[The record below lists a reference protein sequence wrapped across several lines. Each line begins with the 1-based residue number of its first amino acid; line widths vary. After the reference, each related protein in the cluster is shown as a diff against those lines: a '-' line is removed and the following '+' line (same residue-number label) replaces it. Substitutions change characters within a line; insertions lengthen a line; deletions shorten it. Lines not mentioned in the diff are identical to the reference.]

1 MRGWLRARAIG
12 KRIERDV
19 RAFKRSRTGILMHL
33 YRLDQIVLASFF
45 GNAEIPLEGNIE
57 ALGPK

>member
-1 MRGWLRARAIG
+1 VREIS
-12 KRIERDV
+12 KRIQCYV
-19 RAFKRSRTGILMHL
+19 YAIKLSRKGILMHL